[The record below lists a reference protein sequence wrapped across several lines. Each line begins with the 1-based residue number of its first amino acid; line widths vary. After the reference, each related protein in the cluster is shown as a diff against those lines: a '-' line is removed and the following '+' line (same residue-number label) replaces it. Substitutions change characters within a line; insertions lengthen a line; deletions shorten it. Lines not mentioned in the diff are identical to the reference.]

1 MPATDPGG
9 AVLGRRRPSAAQ
21 AGSGGPALADA
32 RPAARGA
39 ASLAGA
45 VPGRYRGRPGRLP
58 RCPGCGRSDH
68 LCSHRAAGRSHP
80 RALAPA
86 RGDGRCPGMSRNAK
100 VSRKTK
106 ETELD
111 VAVELDG
118 RGDAQVSTGI
128 PFFDHMLETLAKH
141 SALDVRIE
149 CKGDLHIDQHHTV
162 EDTGIALGSAIDE
175 ALGDRKGIARAGC
188 FYFPLDEALART
200 VVDLSG
206 RSYLHWNVSLDQG
219 PRSAMD
225 ISVLEGF
232 FKALADHTRAN
243 VHIDL
248 LTGRD
253 FQHGADSVLKRFA
266 RALPLATS
274 LGPQI
279 ASASPSTKGAL

>member
-1 MPATDPGG
+1 
-9 AVLGRRRPSAAQ
+9 
-21 AGSGGPALADA
+21 
-32 RPAARGA
+32 
-39 ASLAGA
+39 
-45 VPGRYRGRPGRLP
+45 
-58 RCPGCGRSDH
+58 
-68 LCSHRAAGRSHP
+68 
-80 RALAPA
+80 
-86 RGDGRCPGMSRNAK
+86 MSRTAK
-100 VSRKTK
+100 ISRKTK

-128 PFFDHMLETLAKH
+128 PFFDHMLDTLAKH
-141 SALDVRIE
+141 SALDVRID

-232 FKALADHTRAN
+232 FKAIADNARAN
-243 VHIDL
+243 LHIDL

-253 FQHGADSVLKRFA
+253 FHHGAEAVFKSFA
-266 RALPLATS
+266 RALRQAVALDGRLS
-274 LGPQI
+274 GVV
-279 ASASPSTKGAL
+279 PSTKGVL

>member
-1 MPATDPGG
+1 
-9 AVLGRRRPSAAQ
+9 
-21 AGSGGPALADA
+21 
-32 RPAARGA
+32 
-39 ASLAGA
+39 
-45 VPGRYRGRPGRLP
+45 
-58 RCPGCGRSDH
+58 
-68 LCSHRAAGRSHP
+68 
-80 RALAPA
+80 
-86 RGDGRCPGMSRNAK
+86 MSRTGK
-100 VSRKTK
+100 ISRKTK

-141 SALDVRIE
+141 SALDLRIE

-232 FKALADHTRAN
+232 FKAIADNARAN
-243 VHIDL
+243 LHIDL

-253 FQHGADSVLKRFA
+253 FHHGAEAVFKSFA
-266 RALPLATS
+266 RALRQAVALDGRLS
-274 LGPQI
+274 GVV
-279 ASASPSTKGAL
+279 PSTKGVL

>member
-1 MPATDPGG
+1 
-9 AVLGRRRPSAAQ
+9 
-21 AGSGGPALADA
+21 
-32 RPAARGA
+32 
-39 ASLAGA
+39 
-45 VPGRYRGRPGRLP
+45 
-58 RCPGCGRSDH
+58 
-68 LCSHRAAGRSHP
+68 
-80 RALAPA
+80 
-86 RGDGRCPGMSRNAK
+86 MSRTAK

-106 ETELD
+106 ETDLD

-141 SALDVRIE
+141 SALDLRVD
-149 CKGDLHIDQHHTV
+149 CKGDLQIDQHHTV
-162 EDTGIALGSAIDE
+162 EDTGIALGSAIDQ

-225 ISVLEGF
+225 LSVLEGF
-232 FKALADHTRAN
+232 FKAIADNARAN
-243 VHIDL
+243 LHIDL

-253 FQHGADSVLKRFA
+253 FHHGAEAVFKSFA
-266 RALPLATS
+266 RALRQA
-274 LGPQI
+274 I
-279 ASASPSTKGAL
+279 ALDGRLSGVVPSTKGVL

>member
-1 MPATDPGG
+1 
-9 AVLGRRRPSAAQ
+9 
-21 AGSGGPALADA
+21 
-32 RPAARGA
+32 
-39 ASLAGA
+39 
-45 VPGRYRGRPGRLP
+45 
-58 RCPGCGRSDH
+58 
-68 LCSHRAAGRSHP
+68 
-80 RALAPA
+80 
-86 RGDGRCPGMSRNAK
+86 MSRTAK
-100 VSRKTK
+100 ISRKTK

-162 EDTGIALGSAIDE
+162 EDTGIALGSAIDQ

-206 RSYLHWNVSLDQG
+206 RSYLRWNVPLDQG

-225 ISVLEGF
+225 LSVLEGF
-232 FKALADHTRAN
+232 FKAIADNARAN
-243 VHIDL
+243 LHIDL

-253 FQHGADSVLKRFA
+253 FHHGAEAVFKSFA
-266 RALPLATS
+266 RALRQAVALDGRLS
-274 LGPQI
+274 GVV
-279 ASASPSTKGAL
+279 PSTKGVL

>member
-1 MPATDPGG
+1 
-9 AVLGRRRPSAAQ
+9 
-21 AGSGGPALADA
+21 
-32 RPAARGA
+32 
-39 ASLAGA
+39 
-45 VPGRYRGRPGRLP
+45 
-58 RCPGCGRSDH
+58 
-68 LCSHRAAGRSHP
+68 
-80 RALAPA
+80 
-86 RGDGRCPGMSRNAK
+86 MSRTAK
-100 VSRKTK
+100 ISRKTK

-141 SALDVRIE
+141 SALDLRID

-162 EDTGIALGSAIDE
+162 EDTGIALGSAIDQ

-225 ISVLEGF
+225 LSVLEGF
-232 FKALADHTRAN
+232 FKAIADNARAN
-243 VHIDL
+243 LHIDL

-253 FQHGADSVLKRFA
+253 FHHGAEAVFKSFA
-266 RALPLATS
+266 RALRQAVALDGRLS
-274 LGPQI
+274 GVV
-279 ASASPSTKGAL
+279 PSTKGVL